1 MNILV
6 LASYAPSLVNFRG
19 PLIQSL
25 IDAGHTVVT
34 AAPEMTEPL
43 HDQLRAMGAIPHQI
57 DLSRNNLSVLGDIR
71 YCLNINSLIRKHQP
85 DLLFS
90 YTIKPNI
97 WGALAAA
104 MAGVASIGMVTGLGT
119 AFTVSDAPQS
129 AKKRLAFTVA
139 RRLYRWS
146 SSFNTRIIFQNPDDL
161 KDFIEAGCL
170 RDQSKAALV
179 DGSGVD
185 MTHFTPVPPA
195 RKPVFLMI
203 ARLLR
208 NKGVLEYAAAAKI
221 LRARYPEARFRLV
234 GPLDPGIDGIDS
246 ADLEAWVA
254 DGTIDYV
261 GAVEDVRPHL
271 AEAMV
276 YVLPSYREGTPRSV
290 LEAMSMGRA
299 IVTTDAPGC
308 RETIRD
314 SVEGYLVPVGD
325 SEALAAAM
333 ERFLRDPELAATMGA
348 KAHERALTKYDVHR
362 INRVMIEL
370 LTGRPQQ
377 RQE

>member
-1 MNILV
+1 MKILI

-19 PLIQSL
+19 PLVQSL
-25 IDAGHTVVT
+25 IDAGHMVVT
-34 AAPEMTEPL
+34 AAPEFTQPL
-43 HDQLRAMGAIPHQI
+43 QDRLRSMGAIPHEI
-57 DLSRNNLSVLGDIR
+57 GVSRNGISVLGDIR
-71 YCLNINSLIRKHQP
+71 YCLNIYRLIREHRP

-97 WGALAAA
+97 WGAFAAA
-104 MAGVASIGMVTGLGT
+104 MAGISSIGMLTGLGA
-119 AFTVSDAPQS
+119 AFTASSTPRS
-129 AKKRLAFTVA
+129 AKQWLAFTIA

-146 SSFNTRIIFQNPDDL
+146 SNLNTRLIFQNPDDL
-161 KDFIEAGCL
+161 KDFIDAGCL
-170 RDQSKAALV
+170 RDPGKAALV

-185 MTHFTPVPPA
+185 LSYFTPAPPV
-195 RKPVFLMI
+195 REPVFLMI

-208 NKGVLEYAAAAKI
+208 NKGVLEYASAARI
-221 LRARYPEARFRLV
+221 LRARYPDARFRLV

-246 ADLEAWVA
+246 ADLDAWVA
-254 DGTIDYV
+254 DRVIDYV

-314 SVEGYLVPVGD
+314 GVEGYLVPVGD

-333 ERFLRDPELAATMGA
+333 ERFLIEPERAVTMGA
-348 KAHERALTKYDVHR
+348 KALERAEAKYDVRR
-362 INRVMIEL
+362 INRVMIDL
-370 LTGRPQQ
+370 LTEMPR
-377 RQE
+377 

>member
-1 MNILV
+1 
-6 LASYAPSLVNFRG
+6 
-19 PLIQSL
+19 
-25 IDAGHTVVT
+25 
-34 AAPEMTEPL
+34 
-43 HDQLRAMGAIPHQI
+43 
-57 DLSRNNLSVLGDIR
+57 
-71 YCLNINSLIRKHQP
+71 
-85 DLLFS
+85 
-90 YTIKPNI
+90 
-97 WGALAAA
+97 
-104 MAGVASIGMVTGLGT
+104 MAGVASIGMVTGLGA
-119 AFTVSDAPQS
+119 AFTVRNTPQS
-129 AKKRLAFTVA
+129 ARKWLAFTVA

-146 SSFNTRIIFQNPDDL
+146 SSFNTRLIFQNPDDL

-170 RDQSKAALV
+170 RDPGKAALV

-185 MTHFTPVPPA
+185 MTHFTPVTPV

-234 GPLDPGIDGIDS
+234 GPLDPGIDGIES

-261 GAVEDVRPHL
+261 GAVEDVRPQL

-299 IVTTDAPGC
+299 IVTTDSPGC

-314 SVEGYLVPVGD
+314 GVEGYLVPVGD

-377 RQE
+377 RQEGRPPSG

>member
-1 MNILV
+1 MKILV

-19 PLIQSL
+19 PLIESL
-25 IDAGHTVVT
+25 IDAGHTVVA
-34 AAPEMTEPL
+34 AAPEITEPL
-43 HDQLRAMGAIPHQI
+43 HDQLQAIGAIPHQI
-57 DLSRNNLSVLGDIR
+57 EVSRNGLSVLGDIR
-71 YCLNINSLIRKHQP
+71 YWLNINNLIREHRP

-97 WGALAAA
+97 WGAFAAA
-104 MAGVASIGMVTGLGT
+104 IAGVASIGMVTGLGA
-119 AFTVSDAPQS
+119 AFTVRDARQS
-129 AKKRLAFTVA
+129 AKKQLAFTVA

-146 SSFNTRIIFQNPDDL
+146 SSFNSRLIFQNPDDL
-161 KDFIEAGCL
+161 RDFIKAGCL
-170 RDQSKAALV
+170 RDQDKAALV

-185 MTHFTPVPPA
+185 MTHFTPAPPV

-261 GAVEDVRPHL
+261 GAVEDVRPQL

-333 ERFLRDPELAATMGA
+333 ERFLRDSELAAMMGA
-348 KAHERALTKYDVHR
+348 KAHERAKTKYDVRR

-370 LTGRPQQ
+370 LTGSPPQRP
-377 RQE
+377 